1 MQEQKITRAI
11 VVVQVGMTPSAKTA
25 IMDMAPKYVIEQFVE
40 AELMVN
46 ITEHELVP
54 EHVIM
59 TPQEKA
65 ELLAR

>member
-1 MQEQKITRAI
+1 
-11 VVVQVGMTPSAKTA
+11 
-25 IMDMAPKYVIEQFVE
+25 MAPKYALEQFLE

-54 EHVIM
+54 THVVM
-59 TPQEKA
+59 TSEEKV

>member
-1 MQEQKITRAI
+1 M
-11 VVVQVGMTPSAKTA
+11 M
-25 IMDMAPKYVIEQFVE
+25 PKYLLEIFLE

-54 EHVIM
+54 EHVVM
-59 TPQEKA
+59 TQDEKA

>member
-1 MQEQKITRAI
+1 
-11 VVVQVGMTPSAKTA
+11 
-25 IMDMAPKYVIEQFVE
+25 MAPKYTLEQFLE

-54 EHVIM
+54 EHVVM
-59 TPQEKA
+59 NNEEKT

>member
-1 MQEQKITRAI
+1 
-11 VVVQVGMTPSAKTA
+11 
-25 IMDMAPKYVIEQFVE
+25 MAPKYMLEQFLE

-54 EHVIM
+54 EHVVM
-59 TPQEKA
+59 TIEEKA